1 MEGFEDAL
9 CQVRKAHLGLDL
21 SFIKLEEPV
30 QAAIVPVALK
40 NTEDLFVEDANV
52 GDGETAHAQNVQV
65 QSVVD
70 EAQNPLWR
78 RPISQTISKR
88 MIIQLNNS

>member
-30 QAAIVPVALK
+30 QASIVPVALK

-65 QSVVD
+65 QSMVD
-70 EAQNPLWR
+70 EAHKPVVEEANQPNNQQKDDNPT
-78 RPISQTISKR
+78 Q
-88 MIIQLNNS
+88 Q